1 MVEGKYLDI
10 KAGASRPKDLLQPVE
25 GAPASPL
32 LTDLGQPI
40 SAGGI
45 NQFLLFKA
53 LHLLITGIQQKP
65 APEAYLG
72 YALYCLSRERSDSG
86 TPTAIC
92 MTKAGSC
99 CQKKPATATK
109 N

>member
-10 KAGASRPKDLLQPVE
+10 KPGAIRPKDLLQPVE

-53 LHLLITGIQQKP
+53 LHLLITGLQQKP

-72 YALYCLSRERSDSG
+72 YAPSG
-86 TPTAIC
+86 RRMARTLGVIC
-92 MTKAGSC
+92 NYAFIFL
-99 CQKKPATATK
+99 
-109 N
+109 